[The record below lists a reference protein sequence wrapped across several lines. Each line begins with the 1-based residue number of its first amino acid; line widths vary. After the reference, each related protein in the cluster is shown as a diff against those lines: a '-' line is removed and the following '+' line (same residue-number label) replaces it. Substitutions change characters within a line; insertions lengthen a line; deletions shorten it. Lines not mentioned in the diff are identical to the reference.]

1 MIMQF
6 TQNPAVSEPRP
17 GGKYMMFGG
26 MIDGEYVNIET
37 NKKIQLKWRFKDW
50 GEQYADVNINFDED
64 DDEVRTL
71 SFLATGFLSFR
82 EFSFPML
89 FLEYSISLV

>member
-17 GGKYMMFGG
+17 GGKLMMYGG
-26 MIDGEYVNIET
+26 MIDGEYVNLEA

-50 GEQYADVNINFDED
+50 GDQYADVNIDF
-64 DDEVRTL
+64 
-71 SFLATGFLSFR
+71 
-82 EFSFPML
+82 
-89 FLEYSISLV
+89 

>member
-17 GGKYMMFGG
+17 GGKLMMYGG
-26 MIDGEYVNIET
+26 MIDGEYVNLEA

-50 GEQYADVNINFDED
+50 GDQYADVNIDFEED
-64 DDEVRTL
+64 DDDVRD
-71 SFLATGFLSFR
+71 SF
-82 EFSFPML
+82 
-89 FLEYSISLV
+89 